1 MAEYS
6 AGERVQ
12 VNISA
17 GLVTSGSGAPDWQLG
32 TVVERLPNGYYR
44 IRLDQPIGGRSA
56 EKEAAPDHM
65 RPAGPG
71 GGSA

>member
-1 MAEYS
+1 MADYS

-32 TVVERLPNGYYR
+32 TVEEQLANGLYR
-44 IRLDQPIGGRSA
+44 IRLDVAIGGRTA
-56 EKEAAPDHM
+56 VKEAAPEHI
-65 RPAGPG
+65 RAAGLG
-71 GGSA
+71 GLG